1 MGAGP
6 GEQAQGLQ
14 AVQGGPEVLSPN
26 APDECVELRERI
38 VRDLVRREL
47 AAAGDH
53 FLAGEPDAQIPK
65 LDVSLPIDPP
75 QEAEDLDGQQHKA
88 PMRLPRRACSVCDC
102 GRWHGSVSLVVADRP
117 QVSAVPCESSTTRDL
132 AQKIPV
138 DSRFRLDGRKK
149 CG

>member
-1 MGAGP
+1 M
-6 GEQAQGLQ
+6 
-14 AVQGGPEVLSPN
+14 QGGPEVLSPD
-26 APDECVELRERI
+26 APDERVELRERI
-38 VRDLVRREL
+38 VRDLVGREL
-47 AAAGDH
+47 AAAGH
-53 FLAGEPDAQIPK
+53 QFLAGEPDAQVPE
-65 LDVSLPIDPP
+65 LDVPLPIDPP

-88 PMRLPRRACSVCDC
+88 PVRLPRRVWSVCDC
-102 GRWHGSVSLVVADRP
+102 GRWHRSVSLVVADSP

>member
-1 MGAGP
+1 MGF
-6 GEQAQGLQ
+6 QATEG
-14 AVQGGPEVLSPN
+14 APEVGTADTTYEP
-26 APDECVELRERI
+26 VELRQRI
-38 VRDLVRREL
+38 VRDLVRQEL

-53 FLAGEPDAQIPK
+53 FLAGEPDAQIPE
-65 LDVSLPIDPP
+65 LDVPLPIDPP

-88 PMRLPRRACSVCDC
+88 PMRLSRRAWSVGDC
-102 GRWHGSVSLVVADRP
+102 GRWHGSVSLVVADSP

-132 AQKIPV
+132 AQKISV